1 VNVEALVDGV
11 DLSETLTRAKFEE
24 LNRDLFLRVVEPSWT
39 YEVVSQAE
47 QLGGKNR
54 ESIDEVV
61 LIGGSTMIPKVKE
74 LVRDYFDGKKE
85 LTTTE
90 LKPDEAVAFG
100 AAMLSHPSAGGYPC
114 MGVNN
119 RYQIGVPS
127 DNCYAYDYTRT

>member
-90 LKPDEAVAFG
+90 PL
-100 AAMLSHPSAGGYPC
+100 C
-114 MGVNN
+114 
-119 RYQIGVPS
+119 
-127 DNCYAYDYTRT
+127 